1 MDNHQYFKK
10 QPLDKLKNDIPN
22 IHFNCNEIK
31 SIQTTNQ
38 NCVEEDNVLLQFIDL
53 ILGGA
58 MNCLHYT
65 GKKNKEKIALKLVN
79 VIKESLK
86 PSWNSKYRK
95 VYNISFFPKHKLDEN
110 DGKIEKEKK
119 YNENYYKNRELK
131 ILNRNQIIMFE
142 FLDQLKIYKK

>member
-1 MDNHQYFKK
+1 
-10 QPLDKLKNDIPN
+10 
-22 IHFNCNEIK
+22 
-31 SIQTTNQ
+31 
-38 NCVEEDNVLLQFIDL
+38 
-53 ILGGA
+53 

-86 PSWNSKYRK
+86 PSWNSKYRN

-110 DGKIEKEKK
+110 DDKIEKEKK

-131 ILNRNQIIMFE
+131 ILNRNQISMFE
-142 FLDQLKIYKK
+142 FLDQ